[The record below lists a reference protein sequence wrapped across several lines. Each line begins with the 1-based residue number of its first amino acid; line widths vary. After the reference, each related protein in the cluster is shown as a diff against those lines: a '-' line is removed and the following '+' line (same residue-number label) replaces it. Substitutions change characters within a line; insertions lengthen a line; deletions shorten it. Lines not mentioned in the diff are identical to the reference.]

1 MLTVMSSRIVWT
13 LGLLIATV
21 AGAEQTARFR
31 VEGVT
36 STPSTVV
43 ATIEP
48 RLGAPGYRWLR
59 VYFYSSLSA
68 TERAQVERG
77 GSAASRS
84 HWAAALQFSLD
95 TQSTIW
101 QVDLAVPGHTCTI
114 AASDVDAKKA
124 VQVFQLENGRL
135 SLTAK
140 GVHVC
145 DMKSL
150 GIPNQ
155 TFEWD
160 VNVATPVVEHR

>member
-1 MLTVMSSRIVWT
+1 VRSLPIVWT
-13 LGLLIATV
+13 LGLLIGTV
-21 AGAEQTARFR
+21 AAAAETATFR

-59 VYFYSSLSA
+59 VYFYSSLTA
-68 TERAQVERG
+68 AERAQVERG
-77 GSAASRS
+77 GSDASRS
-84 HWAAALQFSLD
+84 HWAAVLQFSLD
-95 TQSTIW
+95 KQSTIW
-101 QVDLAVPGHTCTI
+101 QVDLAVPGHTCTV
-114 AASDVDAKKA
+114 AASDGEAKKA
-124 VQVFQLENGRL
+124 VQTFQLENGRL
-135 SLTAK
+135 NLTAK

-150 GIPNQ
+150 GIPDQ

-160 VNVATPVVEHR
+160 VNVAAPVFERH

>member
-1 MLTVMSSRIVWT
+1 VRSTQIVWT
-13 LGLLIATV
+13 LGLLLAIV
-21 AGAEQTARFR
+21 AGAGQTARFR

-36 STPSTVV
+36 STPSAVV

-59 VYFYSSLSA
+59 IYFYSSLTA

-77 GSAASRS
+77 GSEASRS

-95 TQSTIW
+95 KQSTIW

-124 VQVFQLENGRL
+124 VQIFQLENGRL
-135 SLTAK
+135 NLTAK

-145 DMKSL
+145 DMKSI
-150 GIPNQ
+150 GVPDQ

-160 VNVATPVVEHR
+160 VHVAAPVFERH